1 MYGYMNNPRVY
12 NGCEEPPLLFLALKH
27 VTLLQYYKTRQQK
40 WNRKT
45 EFVTL
50 KNKCRIE
57 IEVKPCGSLNVKY
70 YTNIGFNFV
79 T

>member
-12 NGCEEPPLLFLALKH
+12 NGSEEPTLLFLALKH

-45 EFVTL
+45 EFVAL
-50 KNKCRIE
+50 KNKCHK
-57 IEVKPCGSLNVKY
+57 EVKSCGALNVKY
-70 YTNIGFNFV
+70 YTNIGFNCV